1 MAPFLLISAALA
13 FGRPQGVPSVLERR
27 GGDAPEVVVARY
39 EDLTAVIRSLPGVTD
54 EARARLDALEREE
67 PGARPPLW
75 ESLVLSSDIDD
86 DPRVIDAAR
95 LVWEALGPNAYRVQ
109 FAPRRRTWRG
119 YAEGRGW
126 AALCGLGLVVV
137 GVLATEA
144 SRRWGWWWLVTIP
157 AFVAWPGFVYVAFRR
172 RYRSLEAQGG
182 RELPRVGP

>member
-75 ESLVLSSDIDD
+75 ESLEVL
-86 DPRVIDAAR
+86 
-95 LVWEALGPNAYRVQ
+95 
-109 FAPRRRTWRG
+109 
-119 YAEGRGW
+119 
-126 AALCGLGLVVV
+126 
-137 GVLATEA
+137 
-144 SRRWGWWWLVTIP
+144 
-157 AFVAWPGFVYVAFRR
+157 
-172 RYRSLEAQGG
+172 G
-182 RELPRVGP
+182 RERTLDRLRCACPRPLR